1 MYYGIKSR
9 KNSATPLSST
19 DYINVFLHPRT
30 LKSCAVN
37 ILNTHGWYFV
47 RWIEQITL
55 SKYHRR
61 GLQEEWLSGKYPA
74 LNSVG
79 LFCNS
84 VINALWS
91 LTPTVPFPRLYEY
104 LTEGHYTSSRWRQFE
119 ITPLIRYFE
128 GALLA
133 RYIMAFARLHGVAR
147 WILSSFSTTLH
158 ILERCLSIYWP
169 EMNFPLRFS

>member
-1 MYYGIKSR
+1 MYYGIISL

-37 ILNTHGWYFV
+37 ILNTHGWYFA

-55 SKYHRR
+55 SRYHHR
-61 GLQEEWLSGKYPA
+61 GLQLEEWLSGRYPA

-91 LTPTVPFPRLYEY
+91 PTPTIPFPRLYQY
-104 LTEGHYTSSRWRQFE
+104 LTEGHYMSSRWRQFE
-119 ITPLIRYFE
+119 ITPLIRCFE
-128 GALLA
+128 GALLP

-147 WILSSFSTTLH
+147 WILSSLFTS
-158 ILERCLSIYWP
+158 
-169 EMNFPLRFS
+169 